1 VIRSYLGGEGKRSL
15 KEVLVEETNED
26 KLMMQL
32 MMEQYFRT
40 FDKIKDW
47 LVDLLIGLSIEW
59 MRIYKQFIISVI
71 ENLYLWVK

>member
-1 VIRSYLGGEGKRSL
+1 MGGEGKRSL

-40 FDKIKDW
+40 FDKIKD
-47 LVDLLIGLSIEW
+47 
-59 MRIYKQFIISVI
+59 
-71 ENLYLWVK
+71 